1 MKQDR
6 IFQKPLLVLIFF
18 SLILELGSCSQGDVE
33 FQSKSF
39 KSRLQQGDYHL
50 GWSLNYFDSWRNARQ
65 PRYLRL
71 AESHSINAIN
81 SFASLES
88 DTSPRI
94 SEFYVCVNVGPEA
107 VGFLRNF
114 SLKPWITG
122 INFQEWPHRGVSTNS
137 AFRLLNL
144 PTLFFP
150 TEKQVSDVP
159 REIPVNVLNFRFWSE
174 GFPIH

>member
-1 MKQDR
+1 M
-6 IFQKPLLVLIFF
+6 
-18 SLILELGSCSQGDVE
+18 LGSCSQGDVE

-71 AESHSINAIN
+71 AESHSIDAIN

-94 SEFYVCVNVGPEA
+94 SEFYVVRE
-107 VGFLRNF
+107 RR
-114 SLKPWITG
+114 T
-122 INFQEWPHRGVSTNS
+122 RGC
-137 AFRLLNL
+137 RLLAELQFEAMNHGHQL
-144 PTLFFP
+144 SGMTP
-150 TEKQVSDVP
+150 QGC
-159 REIPVNVLNFRFWSE
+159 IY
-174 GFPIH
+174 